1 MRSVGIFSTGRGIT
15 PIARPHSK
23 AVARIGVVGSGVT
36 KASNE
41 KMADRPLVGDCFQF
55 GTCKQMP
62 SIGNQT
68 ATF

>member
-15 PIARPHSK
+15 PIAPPHAK
-23 AVARIGVVGSGVT
+23 AFARIVVVGSGVT

-55 GTCKQMP
+55 GT
-62 SIGNQT
+62 
-68 ATF
+68 